1 VNRINAVYRHLVVLF
16 GVLCLPSIVLAQNV
30 EFDKNNFSKD
40 DKKLFKEAHAELKEG
55 NDYYEVARF
64 ATALEHYKAAQAFNP
79 DNAELNY
86 KVGKCYL
93 KTMTKVKAIPFLE
106 KARKLNPMVAADV
119 RYLLGQGYHLN
130 YEFDKAIEEFKAYRS
145 NPGVGADQ
153 ITAMLE
159 AVNKKIQECIMGKK
173 LVAEP
178 ARVFIDNLKVVNS
191 PYPEYSPLISADE
204 SIMIFT
210 SRRTNTTGGGKDE
223 GSDFHYFEDVYMSY
237 QTEGQWSA
245 PVNIGRP
252 INTDVHDATVGLSP
266 DGQSLFVY
274 RFEMGDGGDIYQCE
288 LDGERWSKP
297 KHLGKNINT
306 KYHESSACF
315 SNDGRTMYFVSD
327 KPEGGLGGRDMYR
340 ATLDNPDAK
349 VGNKK
354 RWGSPFNLST
364 TLNTKYSEEGVFMH
378 PDGKT
383 LYFSSKGHE
392 TMGGYDIFKAVKDDN
407 GQWGKP
413 ENLGYPI
420 NTPDDD
426 VFFVISAS
434 GKHGYY
440 SSIKSDGMGEKDI
453 YRVTFLGPEKPP
465 VLNNEDNLLASL
477 ANPVSETVIEELI
490 EIRSVALTILKGTV
504 TDAVTQDKVEASI
517 ELIDNEKN
525 KVIANFKSNAKTG
538 KYLVSLPAGKN
549 YGLAVK
555 AEGYLFHSENFD
567 IPKSAGYTEVIK
579 DIALKKVAVGSKIV
593 LKNIFFDFD
602 KATLRNES
610 TSELERLTKLLNDV
624 PTLKIE
630 ISGYT
635 DSKGAD
641 AYNLK
646 LSERRAH
653 AVVDYL
659 VAAGIAK
666 ERLTYK
672 GAGESEPV
680 ATNDTEAG
688 RQENR
693 RTEFKVLAK

>member
-1 VNRINAVYRHLVVLF
+1 MSTTYRGLIFLI
-16 GVLCLPSIVLAQNV
+16 GVMFLQSSAPAQNV
-30 EFDKNNFSKD
+30 EFDKKNFSKD
-40 DKKLFKEAHAELKEG
+40 DKKLFKEARAELKKG
-55 NDYYEVARF
+55 NDYYEVYRYS
-64 ATALEHYKAAQAFNP
+64 TALEHYKAAQAFNP

-93 KTMTKVKAIPFLE
+93 KTMTKVKGIPYLE
-106 KARKLNPMVAADV
+106 KVLKLNPMVEPDI

-130 YEFDKAIEEFKAYRS
+130 YEFDRAIEEYKAYRS
-145 NPGVGADQ
+145 NPGVEADQ
-153 ITAMLE
+153 VTATMA
-159 AVNKKIQECIMGKK
+159 AVSKKIEECLMGKK

-178 ARVFIDNLKVVNS
+178 ARVFIDNLKVINS

-210 SRRTNTTGGGKDE
+210 SRRSNTTGGGKDE
-223 GSDFHYFEDVYMSY
+223 GSDFQYYEDVYISY
-237 QTEGQWSA
+237 QNDGQWSA
-245 PVNIGRP
+245 PVNVGKP

-274 RFEMGDGGDIYQCE
+274 RYQMSDLGDIYQCA
-288 LDGERWSKP
+288 LQGENWSKP
-297 KHLGKNINT
+297 KRLGKNINDN
-306 KYHESSACF
+306 KAHESSACF
-315 SNDGRTMYFVSD
+315 SNDGRTMFFVSD
-327 KPEGGLGGRDMYR
+327 KEEGGMGGRDIYR
-340 ATLDNPDAK
+340 STLDNPDAK
-349 VGNKK
+349 VGSKK
-354 RWGSPFNLST
+354 RWGSAFNLST
-364 TLNTKYSEEGVFMH
+364 TLNTKYDEEGVFMH

-392 TMGGYDIFKAVKDDN
+392 TMGGYDIFKAVKDEN
-407 GQWGKP
+407 GTWGKP
-413 ENLGYPI
+413 MNLGYPI

-426 VFFVISAS
+426 VFFVMSAS

-440 SSIKSDGMGEKDI
+440 SSIKNDGMGEKDI

-477 ANPVSETVIEELI
+477 TNPVSETVIEEVI
-490 EIRSVALTILKGTV
+490 EIRTVALTILKGTV
-504 TDAVTQDKVEASI
+504 TDALSLQKLEAGI

-555 AEGYLFHSENFD
+555 AKGYLFHSENFD
-567 IPKSAGYTEVIK
+567 IPKTAGYSEVIK

-593 LKNIFFDFD
+593 LKNIFFAFD
-602 KATLRNES
+602 KATLRDES

-630 ISGYT
+630 ISGHT

-641 AYNLK
+641 VYNQK

-659 VAAGIAK
+659 VAAGIVK
-666 ERLTYK
+666 DRLTYK
-672 GAGESEPV
+672 GVGEAEPV
-680 ATNDTEAG
+680 ATNDTDEG

-693 RTEFKVLAK
+693 RTEFKVIAK

>member
-1 VNRINAVYRHLVVLF
+1 MNEVYRLLIVLF
-16 GVLCLPSIVLAQNV
+16 GVIYLPSIVLAQNV
-30 EFDKNNFSKD
+30 EFDKKNFSKD
-40 DKKLFKEAHAELKEG
+40 DKKLFKEAHSELKEG
-55 NDYYEVARF
+55 NDYYEVERY
-64 ATALEHYKAAQAFNP
+64 ATALQHYKAAQAFNP

-130 YEFDKAIEEFKAYRS
+130 YEFDKAMEEFKAYRS
-145 NPGVGADQ
+145 NPGVGADE

-159 AVNKKIQECIMGKK
+159 IVNKKIQECIMGKK

-178 ARVFIDNLKVVNS
+178 ARVFIDNLKAVNS

-210 SRRTNTTGGGKDE
+210 SRRSNTTGGGKDE

-288 LDGERWSKP
+288 LEGERWSKP

-383 LYFSSKGHE
+383 LYFSSRGHE

-453 YRVTFLGPEKPP
+453 YRVTFLGPEKSP

-477 ANPVSETVIEELI
+477 TNPVSETVIEEVV
-490 EIRSVALTILKGTV
+490 EIRTVSLTILKGTV
-504 TDAVTQDKVEASI
+504 TDAVTEDKVEAGI

-525 KVIANFKSNAKTG
+525 KVIANFKSNATTG

-579 DIALKKVAVGSKIV
+579 DIELKKVAVGSKIV

-602 KATLRNES
+602 KATLRDES

-630 ISGYT
+630 ISGHT

-659 VAAGIAK
+659 VVAGIAK
-666 ERLTYK
+666 DRLTYK

-680 ATNDTEAG
+680 STNDTEAG